1 MNTIARRV
9 AATAA
14 LFAAPALI
22 ALGTATMSH
31 ADSTVTQHG
40 TSISTR
46 PVQHSAFPHQANT
59 PKPGTPEH
67 HHHQKAK

>member
-1 MNTIARRV
+1 MSTIARRV

-40 TSISTR
+40 TSISTS
-46 PVQHSAFPHQANT
+46 PVHHDAFPHQANT

-67 HHHQKAK
+67 HRHQNAR